1 MKNILVLSSSPRKNG
16 NSDILC
22 EQFIKGAKESRHNN
36 IEKVYISDMKIN
48 YCKGCGVCHTTGE
61 CVQKDGMEKLHEK
74 MLKADVILFAT
85 PVYFYSMCGQ
95 MKVFIDR
102 LVPIYTKLVNKE
114 VYIIVTAWDSE
125 KTNLNSTVEAIRGLT
140 RDCMEGTI
148 EKGVILGS
156 GCAEKGEV
164 EKTPAYLEAYE
175 MGRKA

>member
-1 MKNILVLSSSPRKNG
+1 MKNILILSSSPRKNG

-22 EQFIKGAKESRHNN
+22 EQFIKGAEESGHNT
-36 IEKVYISDMKIN
+36 EKIYISDMKIN
-48 YCKGCGVCHTTGE
+48 YCTGCGVCNTTGK
-61 CVQKDGMEKLHEK
+61 CVQNDEMEKLCEK
-74 MLKADVILFAT
+74 ILKADVIVFAT

-102 LVPIYTKLVNKE
+102 LVPVYTKLLN
-114 VYIIVTAWDSE
+114 SE
-125 KTNLNSTVEAIRGLT
+125 KANLNSTVEAIRGLT

-156 GCAEKGEV
+156 GSAEKGDV
-164 EKTPAYLEAYE
+164 KNIPAYLESYE

>member
-1 MKNILVLSSSPRKNG
+1 MKNILILSSSPRKNG

-22 EQFIKGAKESRHNN
+22 EQFIKGAKESGHNT
-36 IEKVYISDMKIN
+36 EKIYISDLKIN
-48 YCKGCGVCHTTGE
+48 YCKGCEVCNTTGE
-61 CVQKDGMEKLHEK
+61 CVQKDEMEKIYEK
-74 MLKADVILFAT
+74 LLKADVIVFAT

-102 LVPIYTKLVNKE
+102 LVPIYTKLLNKE

-125 KTNLNSTVEAIRGLT
+125 KANLNSTLEAIRGLT

-156 GCAEKGEV
+156 GSAEKGEV

>member
-22 EQFIKGAKESRHNN
+22 EQFIKGAEESGHNT
-36 IEKVYISDMKIN
+36 EKIYISDMKIN
-48 YCKGCGVCHTTGE
+48 YCTGCGVCNTTGK
-61 CVQKDGMEKLHEK
+61 CVQNDEMEKLCEK
-74 MLKADVILFAT
+74 ILKADVIVFAT

-102 LVPIYTKLVNKE
+102 LVPVYTKLLN
-114 VYIIVTAWDSE
+114 SE
-125 KTNLNSTVEAIRGLT
+125 KANLNSTVEAIRGLT

-156 GCAEKGEV
+156 GSAEKGDV
-164 EKTPAYLEAYE
+164 KNIPAYLESYE